1 MEARLTKAQEAMWA
15 ENDRLRE
22 QVRST
27 ETEMRRLTD
36 SMASSEEERVVRL
49 TLELEKERGK
59 LAGAWQSNLPYL
71 IR

>member
-22 QVRST
+22 ELRKS
-27 ETEMRRLTD
+27 ETEVRRLTD
-36 SMASSEEERVVRL
+36 NMASSEEERVVRL

-59 LAGAWQSNLPYL
+59 LAGACGDVK
-71 IR
+71 RF

>member
-22 QVRST
+22 ELRKS
-27 ETEMRRLTD
+27 ETEVRRLTD
-36 SMASSEEERVVRL
+36 NMASSEEERVVRL

-59 LAGAWQSNLPYL
+59 LAGA
-71 IR
+71 